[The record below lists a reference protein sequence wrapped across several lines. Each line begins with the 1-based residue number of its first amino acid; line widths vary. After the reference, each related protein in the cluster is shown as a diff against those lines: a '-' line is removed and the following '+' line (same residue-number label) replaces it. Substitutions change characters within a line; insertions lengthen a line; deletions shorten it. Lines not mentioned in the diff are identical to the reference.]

1 MEAKIALIYAPLP
14 STAYGGAAR
23 RLAAPGGACGAAFL
37 PFTNTENSPIFDCP
51 AKQRTRPSC

>member
-14 STAYGGAAR
+14 STASGGAAR

-37 PFTNTENSPIFDCP
+37 PFPNTEKSPGKAMFHF
-51 AKQRTRPSC
+51 